1 MTTVETETKSKNH
14 SIFRIPSRDEFHR
27 HYGGALYESD
37 FCTYHPVS
45 FGINKGSVIADKI
58 MTDLYRESENYILIQ
73 KELESVSVNDF

>member
-1 MTTVETETKSKNH
+1 MITVETETRPKNH
-14 SIFRIPSRDEFHR
+14 STLRIPSREEFHR

-58 MTDLYRESENYILIQ
+58 MSDLYRERKRYLDTKRA
-73 KELESVSVNDF
+73 KERQCK

>member
-14 SIFRIPSRDEFHR
+14 STLRIPSRDEFHR

-45 FGINKGSVIADKI
+45 FGINNGSAIANKI
-58 MTDLYRESENYILIQ
+58 ASELNRERELYLDTKRARERQ
-73 KELESVSVNDF
+73 CK